1 MFHFNSTVDQVNWDR
16 IQCHRPTSGLALTGQ
31 DHPEKVNTDVMP

>member
-16 IQCHRPTSGLALTGQ
+16 IQFHHPTSELALTK
-31 DHPEKVNTDVMP
+31 HPEKVNTDVMP